1 MPKTPTKKELTPRE
15 KMLLKLE
22 NLKKLFENTSVVSV
36 DSNIKQIPWSEK
48 LKEKIST
55 PTSISFSILEIN
67 SELFLSISL

>member
-22 NLKKLFENTSVVSV
+22 SLKKLFENTSVVSV

-48 LKEKIST
+48 LKEKILYWDSK
-55 PTSISFSILEIN
+55 LN
-67 SELFLSISL
+67 VSEFENYK